1 MLEELKADLPVLNL
15 LRQVFLKEPSRDLLE
30 GISTVAIPADEDGGT
45 GGLAKMVDSVRKNST
60 RLAEWAEDLSLEF
73 VRLFIGPVDPPV
85 VPYASFYLS
94 ESRSLMT
101 EETLE
106 VRKRYLEAGL
116 ALKDLHQIPDD
127 HIAMEIE
134 FLYYL
139 TREALHSMEE
149 GKNEEASKFLT
160 LRIDFLKEHM
170 ALWAPV
176 FVETIILSSS
186 EDFFKGAATLLQ
198 EFIDAYR

>member
-15 LRQVFLKEPSRDLLE
+15 LRQIFLREPSRDLLE
-30 GISTVAIPADEDGGT
+30 GIGAVVLPADEGDET
-45 GGLAKMVDSVRKNST
+45 GGLAKMVASVRENSD
-60 RLAEWAEDLSLEF
+60 RLDEWAEELSLEF
-73 VRLFIGPVDPPV
+73 ARLFIGPVHPPV

-106 VRKRYLEAGL
+106 VRRRYLQAGL

-127 HIAMEIE
+127 HVALEIE

-139 TREALHSMEE
+139 TRQAIQGLEDVRE
-149 GKNEEASKFLT
+149 GEASKFLAM
-160 LRIDFLKEHM
+160 RNEFIKEHA
-170 ALWAPV
+170 ALWVPL
-176 FVETIILSSS
+176 FVERIVESTN
-186 EDFFKGAATLLQ
+186 EGFFQGAALLLKD
-198 EFIDAYR
+198 FIDTHR

>member
-15 LRQVFLKEPSRDLLE
+15 LRQVFLREPSRDLLE
-30 GISTVAIPADEDGGT
+30 GIGGVIIPADENGET
-45 GGLAKMVDSVRKNST
+45 GGLAKMVDSVRRNSA
-60 RLAEWAEDLSLEF
+60 RLNEWAEDLSLEF
-73 VRLFIGPVDPPV
+73 VRLFIGPVHPPV

-106 VRKRYLEAGL
+106 VRKRYLRAGL

-127 HIAMEIE
+127 HVAMEIE

-139 TREALHSMEE
+139 TRQAIQGLEDGRE
-149 GKNEEASKFLT
+149 GETSKVLAMRNEF
-160 LRIDFLKEHM
+160 IKEHV
-170 ALWAPV
+170 ALWVPL
-176 FVETIILSSS
+176 FIERILESTK
-186 EDFFKGAATLLQ
+186 EDFYKGAAILLRD
-198 EFIDAYR
+198 FMDT

>member
-30 GISTVAIPADEDGGT
+30 GISTVALPADEDGGT
-45 GGLAKMVDSVRKNST
+45 GGLVKMVDSVRKNST
-60 RLAEWAEDLSLEF
+60 RLGEWAEDLSLEF

-106 VRKRYLEAGL
+106 VRRRYLQAGL

-139 TREALHSMEE
+139 TRQAIQGLEDGRE
-149 GKNEEASKFLT
+149 GEASKFLAM
-160 LRIDFLKEHM
+160 RNEFIIEHA
-170 ALWAPV
+170 ALWVPL
-176 FVETIILSSS
+176 FVERIVESTD
-186 EDFFKGAATLLQ
+186 EGFFKGAAMLLQ
-198 EFIDAYR
+198 DFIDTYR

>member
-1 MLEELKADLPVLNL
+1 MVEELKAELPVLNL
-15 LRQVFLKEPSRDLLE
+15 LRQVFLREPSRNLLE
-30 GISTVAIPADEDGGT
+30 AIGEVVLPADEGGET
-45 GGLAKMVDSVRKNST
+45 EGLAKMVDSVQRNSS
-60 RLAEWAEDLSLEF
+60 RLNEWAEEISLEF
-73 VRLFIGPVDPPV
+73 VRLFIGPVHPPA
-85 VPYASFYLS
+85 VPFASFYLS

-134 FLYYL
+134 FFYYL
-139 TREALHSMEE
+139 TREALHSMEG

-170 ALWAPV
+170 ALWVPV
-176 FVETIILSSS
+176 FVERIILSSS
-186 EDFFKGAATLLQ
+186 EDFFNGAATLLR
-198 EFIDAYR
+198 EAIDAYR

>member
-1 MLEELKADLPVLNL
+1 MVEELKAELPVLNL

-30 GISTVAIPADEDGGT
+30 GLGKVVLPADKEGDT
-45 GGLAKMVDSVRKNST
+45 GGLAKMADSVRRNSA
-60 RLAEWAEDLSLEF
+60 RLNEWAEELSLEF
-73 VRLFIGPVDPPV
+73 ARLFIGPVHPPV

-139 TREALHSMEE
+139 TRQAIQGLENGRE
-149 GKNEEASKFLT
+149 GEASKFLAM
-160 LRIDFLKEHM
+160 RNEFIKEHA
-170 ALWAPV
+170 ALWVPL
-176 FVETIILSSS
+176 FVERIVESTT
-186 EDFFKGAATLLQ
+186 EGFFKGTAMLLQ
-198 EFIDAYR
+198 EFIDIYC